1 MAKSTWRF
9 LFVDI
14 NESITITEQDTKWI
28 AYMAVRAPKGN
39 LKADFIAPDNA
50 AMIKAMFG
58 YPSAHWTDIYDLIEL
73 NKEYGV
79 YVSANPGASVEI
91 PNYYGGYYQTSLG
104 YLKMY
109 CNTSKEDPNFEV
121 SIKPNKMYNL
131 FGLKNPTTTKDDVTT
146 AKALVNTAL
155 NEPGEQAIITITD
168 VPAKLVKSTSEI
180 AFDYWNSKK
189 PFRYTLKKSEG
200 ILYPSP
206 DSVKND
212 ADAAAIPCGTFKQE
226 ENGTFTFHIGG
237 DSKLYPSATSW
248 NTKATETKYGIP
260 FIDYTAYGSSKYDYS
275 QYLPENTEVADW
287 TGKNDGKDVNYA
299 EAVKNAILN
308 GGSVEIQNGTI
319 ELSYSEALQE
329 KIRFVFNCEDYVKSW
344 VVQKSPTAQETTF
357 KISNVVFDKWTYDA
371 AVPYIFSTEVEE
383 DKKGYLSV
391 KKTATTPA
399 EVSEDADTE
408 AVTTIATP
416 ADFEGYETI
425 VVMALKNDG
434 KLGTTHKVYSYVETT
449 EEDDNGDP
457 IYAFV
462 DVTEQKQTKRLL
474 LEDQLGS
481 TKDTNNVKHSIYY
494 VTSDSTL
501 EEMTEGNAKEELQL
515 VQNPMWNTFDF
526 EATEIDEEGELH
538 TSGVFTGSLDEM
550 ALNPNGSEIY
560 WEEVFPSDSATYA
573 ELHVYDTFEDDLD
586 EKGYFTGLRENVSSL
601 NVNSTGQRY
610 IDKVV
615 AENIANGNTGSNV
628 TDATMKIQREFGK
641 ISKASISEAM
651 APKYDDARVFA
662 ECTGVEAV
670 KDLFT
675 GLRKAHNM
683 SLIVSPK
690 NIDANV
696 FKKVD
701 TMTVEGRCRGS
712 IQYCQEIEFKD
723 KNTRKKYYACPIGAM
738 SAMIMRI
745 KERALGA
752 LQADWLNNNNMGGQ
766 IEEFFIGR
774 TPRKARWDFTD
785 EDTKVMD
792 SKGINPIVMDVD
804 DGVMAVSSLTTELNA
819 GDWCE
824 IGHCSA
830 FDECKR
836 EIRDKVMKP
845 QLEKKI
851 NPFWMDV
858 RERDTNDIL
867 KKWTGGADAAWA
879 KGEVNIKDVNTDY
892 TKAQRIFNIKVRVK
906 VYPFSKWV
914 KLTFINEA
922 QTTTVSEE

>member
-14 NESITITEQDTKWI
+14 NESITLTEQDTKWI

-39 LKADFIAPDNA
+39 LVADFIAPDNGP
-50 AMIKAMFG
+50 MIKAMFG

-79 YVSANPGASVEI
+79 YVSANPGSSVDV

-121 SIKPNKMYNL
+121 SIKPKSMYSL
-131 FGLKNPTTTKDDVTT
+131 FGLKNPTVEDTEGNVT
-146 AKALVNTAL
+146 AKALVSTAL
-155 NEPGEQAIITITD
+155 NMQGEQATITITN
-168 VPAKLVKSTSEI
+168 VPAKLIKSTNEI
-180 AFDYWNSKK
+180 AFDYWNAKK

-206 DSVKND
+206 DSVKNNEE
-212 ADAAAIPCGTFKQE
+212 ATKIPCGTFVQNE
-226 ENGTFTFHIGG
+226 DGTYTFKIGG

-248 NTKATETKYGIP
+248 NTAADETKYGIP
-260 FIDYTAYGSSKYDYS
+260 FIDYTKYGSSKYDYS
-275 QYLPENTEVADW
+275 KYIPENGSLEDWKSLDETPVSYADAVAA
-287 TGKNDGKDVNYA
+287 T
-299 EAVKNAILN
+299 ILS
-308 GGSVEIQNGTI
+308 GGTVEIDNGNVDLLY
-319 ELSYSEALQE
+319 EEGLGE
-329 KIRFVFNCEDYVKSW
+329 KIRFIFNCEDYVKSW

-357 KISNVVFDKWTYDA
+357 KIDNVVFDKWSYDVA
-371 AVPYIFSTEVEE
+371 LPFVFANDELTEDFSATEPVGPS
-383 DKKGYLSV
+383 K
-391 KKTATTPA
+391 
-399 EVSEDADTE
+399 
-408 AVTTIATP
+408 
-416 ADFEGYETI
+416 FEGNERI
-425 VVMALKNDG
+425 VLVDQEENGNKV
-434 KLGTTHKVYSYVETT
+434 KLGTSHKILSWNIIDEDEDGNDVYGW
-449 EEDDNGDP
+449 EDITD
-457 IYAFV
+457 
-462 DVTEQKQTKRLL
+462 QMQTKRVL
-474 LEDQLGS
+474 LEDKLG
-481 TKDTNNVKHSIYY
+481 TAKDSNKVLHSIYY

-501 EEMTEGNAKEELQL
+501 EEMTENNPKDELCL
-515 VQNPMWNTFDF
+515 TQNPMWNTFDF
-526 EATEIDEEGELH
+526 EATEIDEEGEIH

-560 WEEVFPSDSATYA
+560 WEEIFPADSATYA

-586 EKGYFTGLRENVSSL
+586 EKGYFTGLRENVATL

-651 APKYDDARVFA
+651 APKYDDARLFA
-662 ECTGVEAV
+662 ECTGVESV
-670 KDLFT
+670 KELFT

-712 IQYCQEIEFKD
+712 IQYVQEIEFKD
-723 KNTRKKYYACPIGAM
+723 KNTRKKYYVCPIGAM

-752 LQADWLNNNNMGGQ
+752 LQADWMNNNDMGGQ
-766 IEEFFIGR
+766 IDNLFIGR

-785 EDTKVMD
+785 PDTKIID
-792 SKGINPIVMDVD
+792 AKGVNPIVFDVD
-804 DGVMAVSSLTTELNA
+804 DGVMAVSSVTTELNA
-819 GDWCE
+819 GDWSE

-851 NPFWMDV
+851 NDFWMDV

-867 KKWTGGADAAWA
+867 KKWTGGADSAWA

-892 TKAQRIFNIKVRVK
+892 TRAQKIFNIKVRVK
-906 VYPFSKWV
+906 VWPFSKWV
-914 KLTFINEA
+914 KLTFVNEA
-922 QTTTVSEE
+922 QTTTVQEE